1 MRPFCQGMDSYSCNG
16 CSYGKVRI
24 VNYASTNYA
33 QSVYSPKR
41 PVSMSSG
48 CTCFGQGCRG
58 TCRI

>member
-1 MRPFCQGMDSYSCNG
+1 MDSYSCNG